1 MRTPLTQT
9 TKLIR
14 LATSFFLDLSY
25 MFSRIVQSNKPHH
38 GQDVNAHEPI
48 SMSESER
55 QPLLTGNRSSESEVK
70 HYLAM

>member
-1 MRTPLTQT
+1 
-9 TKLIR
+9 
-14 LATSFFLDLSY
+14 

-38 GQDVNAHEPI
+38 GQDVNAHELT